1 MQRPV
6 TYVAGLSCFACLKI
20 VYYYMDAHEYFKTKE
35 FKSLSPLRKLWLRFQ
50 VAFFETI
57 QML

>member
-1 MQRPV
+1 
-6 TYVAGLSCFACLKI
+6 
-20 VYYYMDAHEYFKTKE
+20 MDAHEYFKTKE